1 MLKSKE
7 EDFIFFRNCSF
18 TYEEK
23 NIHNQSATLS
33 PVNPLTPDNLTDY
46 SQMADEEPSATDKT
60 KIPAVIQNL
69 NLKIARGEKIGV
81 VGTSGAGKS
90 TLVNLLLK
98 NFAISN
104 YKNWQKPSGAIATN
118 DSGGDIFING
128 QSIYDV
134 TSESLRNNI
143 SLIPQDVMLFHRTIG
158 ENIGYAKDNA
168 TFEEIENAAKI
179 ANIDS
184 FVKSLADGYNTMVG
198 ERGVKLSGGQRQ
210 RVAIARA
217 VLKNA
222 PILILDEATSALDSQ
237 TESEIQASI
246 NHILDRDNVTVIA
259 IAHRL
264 STIKHMDR
272 IIVMEGG
279 KIVEDGSF
287 YELSNIPLG
296 KFRELW
302 DHQVNGMV
310 L

>member
-1 MLKSKE
+1 MLKNKK

-23 NIHNQSATLS
+23 NLQTQSETL
-33 PVNPLTPDNLTDY
+33 PPANPLTSDDFTNQ
-46 SQMADEEPSATDKT
+46 SQMADAEPSATDKT
-60 KIPAVIQNL
+60 TIPAVIQNL

-104 YKNWQKPSGAIATN
+104 YQHWQRPSGAIATN
-118 DSGGDIFING
+118 DSGGDIFIND

-134 TSESLRNNI
+134 TSESLRSNI

-158 ENIGYAKDNA
+158 ENIGYAKENA
-168 TFEEIENAAKI
+168 TYEEIESAAKI
-179 ANIDS
+179 ANIDN
-184 FVKSLADGYNTMVG
+184 FIKSLADGYNTMVG

-287 YELSNIPLG
+287 HELSNIPLG

-302 DHQVNGMV
+302 DHQFNGMV

>member
-1 MLKSKE
+1 MLKNKE

-23 NIHNQSATLS
+23 NIHNQSKNLPS
-33 PVNPLTPDNLTDY
+33 VNPLTPDDLTDY

-104 YKNWQKPSGAIATN
+104 YQNWQKPSGAIATN

-158 ENIGYAKDNA
+158 ENIGYAKENA
-168 TFEEIENAAKI
+168 TYEEIESAAKI

-184 FVKSLADGYNTMVG
+184 FIKSLADGYNTMVG